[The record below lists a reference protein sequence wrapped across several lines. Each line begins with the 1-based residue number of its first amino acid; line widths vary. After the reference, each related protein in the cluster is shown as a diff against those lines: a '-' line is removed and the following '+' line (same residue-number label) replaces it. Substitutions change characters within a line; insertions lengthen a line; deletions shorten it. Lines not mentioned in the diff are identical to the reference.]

1 MTTAADAPNTRC
13 GFVALLGAPNAG
25 KSTLLNCL
33 VGAKVSIV
41 TAKPQTT
48 RMCIRGIAIEGP
60 VQMIFVDTPGI
71 FVQPKRRLERA
82 MVAAA
87 WSGAADADVKL
98 LLVDAVKG
106 RRRDVGRIVEG
117 FRASDA
123 KAVLVLNKIDKADRP
138 SLLALAAE
146 FNQPGCFTDTFMISA
161 LTGDGVADLR
171 AHLARRMP
179 AGPWLF
185 PEDQIADL
193 PQRLLAADVTR
204 EKAFMLL
211 SDELPYALTVET
223 DTWENFDN
231 GSVRIDQIIYVERE
245 AQKPIVLG
253 KGGAK
258 IKRIRML
265 AQEDLQ
271 EQLGRPVHLF
281 LFVKVRAKWV
291 DDPERYREMGLDYR
305 A

>member
-1 MTTAADAPNTRC
+1 MAEAAGTHC

-41 TAKPQTT
+41 TPKPQTT
-48 RMCIRGIAIEGP
+48 RMCVRAIAVDDG

-82 MVAAA
+82 MIAAA

-98 LLVDAVKG
+98 LLVDVLKG
-106 RRRDVGRIVEG
+106 RRRDVNQIVDG
-117 FRASDA
+117 LRASSA
-123 KAVLVLNKIDKADRP
+123 KAVLALNKIDKVER
-138 SLLALAAE
+138 SRLLGLAAE
-146 FNQPGCFTDTFMISA
+146 FNDMGCFGDTFMISA

-171 AHLARRMP
+171 KYLAQRMP
-179 AGPWLF
+179 VGPFLF
-185 PEDQIADL
+185 PEDQLADL
-193 PQRLLAADVTR
+193 PQRLLAADITR

-211 SDELPYALTVET
+211 SDEVPYALTVGT
-223 DTWENFDN
+223 DNWESFAN
-231 GSVRIDQIIYVERE
+231 GSVRIDQTLFVERE
-245 AQKPIVLG
+245 ALKPIVLG
-253 KGGAK
+253 KAGAM
-258 IKRIRML
+258 IKRIRTL
-265 AQEDLQ
+265 AQQDLE
-271 EQLGRPVHLF
+271 EQLERPVHLF
-281 LFVKVRAKWV
+281 IHVKVRANWV

>member
-1 MTTAADAPNTRC
+1 MTAADAPNTRC

-33 VGAKVSIV
+33 VGEKISIV

-60 VQMIFVDTPGI
+60 AQMVFVDTPGI

-106 RRRDVGRIVEG
+106 RRRDVGRIVDG
-117 FRASDA
+117 FRAAGA

-138 SLLALAAE
+138 RLLGLVAE
-146 FNQPGCFTDTFMISA
+146 FNETGCFTDTFMISA
-161 LTGDGVADLR
+161 LTGDGVTDLR
-171 AHLARRMP
+171 THLARHMP

-223 DTWENFDN
+223 DTWENFAN
-231 GSVRIDQIIYVERE
+231 GSVRIDQIIFVERE

-258 IKRIRML
+258 IKRIRTL